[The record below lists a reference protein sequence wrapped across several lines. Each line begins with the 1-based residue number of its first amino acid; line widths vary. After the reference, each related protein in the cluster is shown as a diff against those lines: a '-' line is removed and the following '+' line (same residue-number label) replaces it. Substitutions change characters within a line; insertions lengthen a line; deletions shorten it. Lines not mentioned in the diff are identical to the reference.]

1 MFDSF
6 PYDRWSDTVTDFW
19 TWGGHNSTGTYVL
32 TVLGC
37 VLVVSAL
44 IGWVWRER
52 RMLEREAAALRAS
65 GSLGAPE
72 S

>member
-37 VLVVSAL
+37 VLAVSAL